1 MSGEGPTWRA
11 QSPTVGQIEQLTT
24 RTRQIQAAIDAAGM
38 GDPLKARIAVLEA
51 ENVALRAVEVA
62 ARDFMAYCRAREALW
77 ATFGQ
82 CDDDGHIGHTEDTC
96 PAWGAVA
103 SDTMSS
109 GDPAPI
115 WAALAALD
123 EARR

>member
-1 MSGEGPTWRA
+1 MKANSATRFSVGVGSGERGRH
-11 QSPTVGQIEQLTT
+11 L
-24 RTRQIQAAIDAAGM
+24 D
-38 GDPLKARIAVLEA
+38 RIAALEA
-51 ENVALRAVEVA
+51 ENVALRGVETT

-96 PAWGAVA
+96 PAWGAVT
-103 SDTMSS
+103 SGTMND

-115 WAALAALD
+115 FAALAALD
-123 EARR
+123 ATREETL